1 MKYEHYNF
9 KYKEIKIDPYRIMYE
24 YKIVHPAHQHALKKL
39 LRAGNSIKNL
49 KQDIQEVI
57 DSLERWI
64 EMIDE
69 DELIEEDKPLEII
82 NQNIHIRKACA
93 TCKFNSNSGCTLDY
107 KDYNYCLQVNEKGGL
122 AYHSWKPK
130 DSN

>member
-24 YKIVHPAHQHALKKL
+24 YKITHPAHQHALKKL

-69 DELIEEDKPLEII
+69 DDVEQKENPTPVQKS
-82 NQNIHIRKACA
+82 CA
-93 TCKFNSNSGCTLDY
+93 TCKHDLNFDLCGHEDGPNECLYYSHWQPKNIRETLRD
-107 KDYNYCLQVNEKGGL
+107 
-122 AYHSWKPK
+122 AP
-130 DSN
+130 